1 MRILFFGRLSDR
13 IGRDAEIDL
22 PADVRTVADL
32 RRLLAT
38 LKPEVGD
45 EFLTRSLRAS
55 VGDTVVTDDHPV
67 DEESE
72 VAFFP
77 PLSGG

>member
-1 MRILFFGRLSDR
+1 MRILFFGRLGDR
-13 IGRDAEIDL
+13 LGRDTEIDL
-22 PADVRTVADL
+22 PPDVRDIADL

-38 LKPEVGD
+38 LKPEVGS
-45 EFLTRSLRAS
+45 EFLGRSLRAA
-55 VGDTVVTDDHPV
+55 VGDMIVTDDHPV
-67 DEESE
+67 NEKSE